1 MELVGKVRP
10 EACSFTRD
18 DAVPDEVTMP
28 GPTGCRC
35 LMRSEDR
42 WPDAFY
48 AGLEVLVLIEKP
60 DAFYAGWTRCILRGS
75 KLNEKMAV

>member
-35 LMRSEDR
+35 LTRSENR
-42 WPDAFY
+42 WPDTFY
-48 AGLEVLVLIEKP
+48 AGTVVVEELRMSGNWLEVR
-60 DAFYAGWTRCILRGS
+60 GLR
-75 KLNEKMAV
+75 K

>member
-1 MELVGKVRP
+1 MAWYVWRVWNEGLEMWDWLERIRP

-28 GPTGCRC
+28 GLTRCRC
-35 LMRSEDR
+35 LTRSEDR

-48 AGLEVLVLIEKP
+48 AG
-60 DAFYAGWTRCILRGS
+60 
-75 KLNEKMAV
+75 AVEGKCV